1 VKDFA
6 HFLLIL
12 FETFFQFSALPRWQ
26 HDSAKVKYSP
36 PDFSTTTQEVRGI
49 RIMKICSSGY
59 KLLCICLLAVLL
71 STSRAFA
78 DGAVVDCSGATPGA
92 FTTITAALAS
102 LPDAG
107 PNSISVTGTC
117 HENVVMFGRT
127 DLTIFGNPTATVVPG
142 NANGHL
148 LSINAS
154 QRVGIQNLTF
164 DGGRGAIVN
173 DNSRVD
179 LTSITIQN
187 SLGIGL
193 TSIDSLVHIADSTV
207 KNSTRSGISIGGGT
221 FYVDSDVT
229 GTTVTNN
236 GRIGIAVATG
246 HLILNGGDGVTPGT
260 ENVISNNGSVGVSV
274 ANSAEADISG
284 DNRIIGNQGVF
295 GLEVIHTSTVIM
307 SDGTISSNAG
317 IGVHCG
323 ETSHCEWAGVTKIDS
338 NGKGGIEITDHSDG
352 YLDGGIDVSGNTGAG
367 ILIDLS
373 SLLNSL
379 GGNTINNNTD
389 DGIVL
394 NTMSVLKFAANDTI
408 TGNGK
413 LALECN
419 NNSMVSG
426 DVSTYKPKKCGAAF
440 QASPIN

>member
-1 VKDFA
+1 MKRSFSGVK
-6 HFLLIL
+6 L
-12 FETFFQFSALPRWQ
+12 FF
-26 HDSAKVKYSP
+26 
-36 PDFSTTTQEVRGI
+36 
-49 RIMKICSSGY
+49 C
-59 KLLCICLLAVLL
+59 CLLFLFSNL
-71 STSRAFA
+71 AFA
-78 DGAVVDCSGATPGA
+78 DSAVVDCSGATPGA

-102 LPDAG
+102 LPAAG

-127 DLTIFGNPTATVVPG
+127 DLNISGNPTATVVPG
-142 NANGHL
+142 NVNGHL
-148 LSINAS
+148 LAIGGS
-154 QRVGIQNLTF
+154 QRVGIQNITF
-164 DGGRGAIVN
+164 DGGRGAIVS

-179 LTSITIQN
+179 FINVTIQN

-207 KNSTRSGISIGGGT
+207 KNSTRSGVSVGGGT
-221 FYVDSDVT
+221 FYVDSADT

-236 GRIGIAVATG
+236 GRTGISVLTG

-260 ENVISNNGSVGVSV
+260 ENVISNNTGVGVAV
-274 ANSAEADISG
+274 ANSAEADING

-295 GLEVIHTSTVIM
+295 GLEVIHTSTVLM

-323 ETSHCEWAGVTKIDS
+323 ETSHCEWSGATKIDS
-338 NGKGGIEITDHSDG
+338 NGKGGIEITDHSDA
-352 YLDGGIDVSGNTGAG
+352 YLDGGIDISGNTGVG
-367 ILIDLS
+367 VLVDLS

-394 NTMSVLKFAANDTI
+394 NTLSVLKFAANDTI

-426 DVSTYKPKKCGAAF
+426 DISTYKPKKCGAAF
-440 QASPIN
+440 QTSPIN

>member
-1 VKDFA
+1 MKLRFIGPKL
-6 HFLLIL
+6 LLI
-12 FETFFQFSALPRWQ
+12 S
-26 HDSAKVKYSP
+26 
-36 PDFSTTTQEVRGI
+36 
-49 RIMKICSSGY
+49 
-59 KLLCICLLAVLL
+59 LLVLL
-71 STSRAFA
+71 PSSMAFA
-78 DGAVVDCSGATPGA
+78 AGAVVDCSGATPGA

-102 LPDAG
+102 LPAAG

-148 LSINAS
+148 LAIFGS
-154 QRVGIQNLTF
+154 QRVGIQNITF
-164 DGGRGAIVN
+164 DGGRGALVN

-179 LTSITIQN
+179 FTSVTIQN

-193 TSIDSLVHIADSTV
+193 TSIDSLVHIADSTI
-207 KNSTRSGISIGGGT
+207 KASTRSGISVGGGT

-229 GTTVTNN
+229 GTTVSNN
-236 GRIGIAVATG
+236 GRIGIAVLTG

-260 ENVISNNGSVGVSV
+260 ENVISNNGTSGVEV
-274 ANSAEADISG
+274 ANSAEADING
-284 DNRIIGNQGVF
+284 DNRIIGNQGSF
-295 GLEVIHTSTVIM
+295 GLLVIHTSTVLM

-323 ETSHCEWAGVTKIDS
+323 ETSHCEWSGATKIDS
-338 NGKGGIEITDHSDG
+338 NGKGGIEITDHSDA
-352 YLDGGIDVSGNTGAG
+352 YIDGGIDISGNTGTG
-367 ILIDLS
+367 ILVDLS
-373 SLLNSL
+373 SVLNSL

-394 NTMSVLKFAANDTI
+394 NTLSVLKFAANDTI
-408 TGNGK
+408 TGNGN

-419 NNSMVSG
+419 NGSLVSG
-426 DVSTYKPKKCGAAF
+426 DISTYKPKKCGAAF
-440 QASPIN
+440 LASPIN

>member
-1 VKDFA
+1 
-6 HFLLIL
+6 
-12 FETFFQFSALPRWQ
+12 
-26 HDSAKVKYSP
+26 
-36 PDFSTTTQEVRGI
+36 
-49 RIMKICSSGY
+49 MKICSSGY
-59 KLLCICLLAVLL
+59 KVLFICLLAVFLPSSL
-71 STSRAFA
+71 AFA
-78 DGAVVDCSGATPGA
+78 GNAVVDCSGATPGA

-102 LPDAG
+102 LPAAG
-107 PNSISVTGTC
+107 PNGISVTGTC
-117 HENVVMFGRT
+117 HENVVMVGRT

-148 LSINAS
+148 LAIFAS
-154 QRVGIQNLTF
+154 QRVGIQNITF

-179 LTSITIQN
+179 FTSVTIQN

-207 KNSTRSGISIGGGT
+207 KASARSGISIGGGT

-236 GRIGIAVATG
+236 GRTGISVLTG
-246 HLILNGGDGVTPGT
+246 HLILNGGDEVTPGT
-260 ENVISNNGSVGVSV
+260 ENVISNNTGVGVAV

-284 DNRIIGNQGVF
+284 DNRIIGNQGPF

-307 SDGTISSNAG
+307 SDGLIQSNAG

-323 ETSHCEWAGVTKIDS
+323 ETSHCEWAGVTKID
-338 NGKGGIEITDHSDG
+338 NNLKGGIEITDHSDA
-352 YLDGGIDVSGNTGAG
+352 YIDGGIDISGNTGNG
-367 ILIDLS
+367 VLIDLS
-373 SLLNSL
+373 STFNSL
-379 GGNTINNNTD
+379 GGNTINNNTG

-394 NTMSVLKFAANDTI
+394 NTLSTLKFAANDTI
-408 TGNGK
+408 TGNGN
-413 LALECN
+413 LALLCGN
-419 NNSMVSG
+419 GALVTG
-426 DVSTYKPKKCGAAF
+426 DVSSYKPKKCGAAF

>member
-1 VKDFA
+1 M
-6 HFLLIL
+6 
-12 FETFFQFSALPRWQ
+12 TS
-26 HDSAKVKYSP
+26 
-36 PDFSTTTQEVRGI
+36 
-49 RIMKICSSGY
+49 SSGY
-59 KLLCICLLAVLL
+59 KLLLGCLLLL
-71 STSRAFA
+71 ISNLAFA
-78 DGAVVDCSGATPGA
+78 ADVVVDCSGATPGA
-92 FTTITAALAS
+92 FTSITAALAS
-102 LPDAG
+102 LPAAG

-127 DLTIFGNPTATVVPG
+127 DLNISGNPTATVVPG

-148 LSINAS
+148 LAIAGS
-154 QRVGIQNLTF
+154 QRVGIQNITF

-179 LTSITIQN
+179 LINVTIQN

-193 TSIDSLVHIADSTV
+193 TSIDSLVHIADSTIKASV
-207 KNSTRSGISIGGGT
+207 RSGISIGGGT

-236 GRIGIAVATG
+236 GRIGIAIATG

-274 ANSAEADISG
+274 ANNAEADISG
-284 DNRIIGNQGVF
+284 DNRIIGNQGPF
-295 GLEVIHTSTVIM
+295 GLEVIHTSTVLM

-317 IGVHCG
+317 MGVHCG
-323 ETSHCEWAGVTKIDS
+323 ETSHCEWFGATKIDS
-338 NGKGGIEITDHSDG
+338 NGKGGIEITDHSDA
-352 YLDGGIDVSGNTGAG
+352 YLDGGIDISGNTGAG
-367 ILIDLS
+367 VLVDLS

>member
-1 VKDFA
+1 MKCATSGFKLVLV
-6 HFLLIL
+6 FLL
-12 FETFFQFSALPRWQ
+12 FFLTPSL
-26 HDSAKVKYSP
+26 
-36 PDFSTTTQEVRGI
+36 
-49 RIMKICSSGY
+49 M
-59 KLLCICLLAVLL
+59 
-71 STSRAFA
+71 FA
-78 DGAVVDCSGATPGA
+78 AGAVVDCTGATPGA

-102 LPDAG
+102 LPAAG
-107 PNSISVTGTC
+107 PNSISVVGTC

-148 LSINAS
+148 LAITGS
-154 QRVGIQNLTF
+154 QRIGIQNLTF
-164 DGGRGAIVN
+164 DGGRGALVN

-179 LTSITIQN
+179 FTSVTIQN
-187 SLGIGL
+187 STGIGL

-207 KNSTRSGISIGGGT
+207 QNSTRSGISIGGGT

-236 GRIGIAVATG
+236 GRIGIAIITG

-260 ENVISNNGSVGVSV
+260 QNVISNNGTSGVEV
-274 ANSAEADISG
+274 ADNAEADISG
-284 DNRIIGNQGVF
+284 DNRIINNQGPF
-295 GLEVIHTSTVIM
+295 GLIVIHTSSVNM

-317 IGVHCG
+317 VGAHCG
-323 ETSHCEWAGVTKIDS
+323 ETSHCEWSGATTIDS
-338 NGKGGIEITDHSDG
+338 NGKGGIEITDHSDA
-352 YLDGGIDVSGNTGAG
+352 YIDGGIDISGNTGAG
-367 ILIDLS
+367 VLVDLS

-389 DGIVL
+389 DGIIV
-394 NTMSVLKFAANDTI
+394 NTLSVLKFAANDTV

-419 NNSMVSG
+419 NGSLVSG
-426 DVSTYKPKKCGAAF
+426 DVSAYKPKKCGPAF
-440 QASPIN
+440 QANPIN

>member
-1 VKDFA
+1 M
-6 HFLLIL
+6 
-12 FETFFQFSALPRWQ
+12 T
-26 HDSAKVKYSP
+26 
-36 PDFSTTTQEVRGI
+36 
-49 RIMKICSSGY
+49 ICSSVS
-59 KLLCICLLAVLL
+59 KVLFICLLLVLL
-71 STSRAFA
+71 PSSLAFA
-78 DGAVVDCSGATPGA
+78 AGATVDCTGATPGA

-102 LPDAG
+102 LPAAG

-148 LSINAS
+148 LAIAAS
-154 QRVGIQNLTF
+154 QRVGIQNITF

-179 LTSITIQN
+179 FTSVTIQN

-193 TSIDSLVHIADSTV
+193 TSIDSLVHIADSTI
-207 KNSTRSGISIGGGT
+207 KTSTRSGISVGGGT

-236 GRIGIAVATG
+236 GRTGVSVLTG

-260 ENVISNNGSVGVSV
+260 ENVFSNNGGVGVAI

-284 DNRIIGNQGVF
+284 DNRIIGNQGAF

-307 SDGTISSNAG
+307 SAGLIQSNAG

-323 ETSHCEWAGVTKIDS
+323 ETSHCEWAGVTKID
-338 NGKGGIEITDHSDG
+338 NNLKGGIEITDHSDA
-352 YLDGGIDVSGNTGAG
+352 YIDGGIDISGNSGNG
-367 ILIDLS
+367 VLVDLS
-373 SLLNSL
+373 STFNSL
-379 GGNTINNNTD
+379 GGNTINNNTG

-394 NTMSVLKFAANDTI
+394 NTLSTLKFAANDTI
-408 TGNGK
+408 TGNGN
-413 LALECN
+413 LALHCGN
-419 NNSMVSG
+419 GALVTG
-426 DVSTYKPKKCGAAF
+426 DVSSYKPKKCGAQF
-440 QASPIN
+440 QATPLN

>member
-1 VKDFA
+1 MM
-6 HFLLIL
+6 
-12 FETFFQFSALPRWQ
+12 T
-26 HDSAKVKYSP
+26 
-36 PDFSTTTQEVRGI
+36 I
-49 RIMKICSSGY
+49 RSGY
-59 KLLCICLLAVLL
+59 KFVFICLLAVLL
-71 STSRAFA
+71 PSSLAFA
-78 DGAVVDCSGATPGA
+78 DGATVDCTGATPGA

-102 LPDAG
+102 LPAAG
-107 PNSISVTGTC
+107 PNSIAVTGTC

-179 LTSITIQN
+179 FTSVTIQN

-193 TSIDSLVHIADSTV
+193 TSIDSLVHIADSTI
-207 KNSTRSGISIGGGT
+207 KASTRSGISVGGGT

-229 GTTVTNN
+229 GTAVTNN
-236 GRIGIAVATG
+236 GRTGISVLTG
-246 HLILNGGDGVTPGT
+246 HLILNGGDEVTPGT
-260 ENVISNNGSVGVSV
+260 ENVISNNAGVGVAV

-284 DNRIIGNQGVF
+284 DNRIIGNQGAF

-307 SDGTISSNAG
+307 TDGTISSNAG

-323 ETSHCEWAGVTKIDS
+323 ETSHCEWAGVTTIDS
-338 NGKGGIEITDHSDG
+338 NGKGGIEITDHSDA

-367 ILIDLS
+367 VLVDLS

-394 NTMSVLKFAANDTI
+394 NTLSVLKFAANDTI

-419 NNSMVSG
+419 NGSLVSG